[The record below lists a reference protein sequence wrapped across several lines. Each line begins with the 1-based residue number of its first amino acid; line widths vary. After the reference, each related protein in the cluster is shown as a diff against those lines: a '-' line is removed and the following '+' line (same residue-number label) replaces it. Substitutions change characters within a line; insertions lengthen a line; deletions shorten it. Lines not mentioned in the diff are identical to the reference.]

1 MRMTKASPLLMSF
14 AVLCVGAIKAQT
26 APPVATSG
34 TLAPGA
40 GVEAVQ
46 HTCTVCHPPA
56 MITSKRRTRQQW
68 SDVVDQ
74 MINKGAQVSDEDY
87 DVIVAYLART
97 YAPTS

>member
-1 MRMTKASPLLMSF
+1 
-14 AVLCVGAIKAQT
+14 
-26 APPVATSG
+26 
-34 TLAPGA
+34 
-40 GVEAVQ
+40 
-46 HTCTVCHPPA
+46 